1 MKTMLLTDWRIA
13 GQDPHADGAQAT
25 RFPDVRGG
33 DWLPC
38 RVPGDVNATLVE
50 HGRMPNPHYDTQARQ
65 CYWVTA
71 KEWWYC
77 RRFDAPPDGRG
88 RAAVELCFDGAD
100 GTADVFL
107 NRERIG
113 EMRNAFRPHR
123 FDVAGRLRD
132 SGNELLVRFRSMDQL
147 LGGPRLDELAGWRNR
162 RAWLRKPQFNFGWD
176 WALPL
181 PSLGLAGT
189 VWLEYDHERRLLD
202 VSLQPFVSGRV
213 DFFFEVSPAAK
224 QAGHEIRL
232 RVTGHGADITR
243 VVSRNTAKGYSGHGA
258 DGAGA
263 PGPHNTYR
271 SYTSIAIEK
280 PALWW
285 PNGYGEQPLYDY
297 SVELV
302 CGGEVVDTR
311 SGRFGIREVQILEE
325 PFTEDAGPGFS
336 FGLKVNGQPVFCKGG
351 NWETPELWPGT
362 VTDEQIGYYLHKA
375 VEANFNM
382 LRVIGV
388 GRYEPDGFYDLCD
401 RLGIMVW
408 QDFMFASTGYPLA
421 KLRGEII
428 AEADYQIRRL
438 RNHPCIAIW
447 CGCNEDV
454 YSWSHPF
461 DHGQRPGLMMD
472 TGVYSEE
479 DTAKDWTVNRYVDD
493 PQLYTMILRG
503 LVGRFGLGVPY
514 TESSPQSRD
523 DNGNMPNSG
532 NCHISSWKYALFET
546 GKQYDKW
553 RGHFEQVCSFD
564 SEFCIQGPCAVA
576 TLKRFMAPENH
587 WPPNDSWIYH
597 IQRGHY
603 NLPHHEQHLMVAG
616 ATFGEIHDL
625 QTYVKYGQAV
635 HAEMMRAE
643 FDSARRDRPNNGG
656 TMMWSYNDCWPTSNW
671 SIIDYYRTP
680 KPAYFAAKRACAP
693 LAPILFERHG
703 VFEFL
708 IGNDTLR
715 PARLKVRFG
724 LKRLDGSVLWQ
735 RTETVTAAANATTRF
750 HTCSRAGFLFA
761 PGDHFFLAAE
771 MDGVALREIMYFPD
785 GWKRVP
791 WPREPG
797 IRIRVGGARE
807 AGGKVF
813 TTLTVTAAEF
823 ARFCHLRYED
833 DAVRLEF
840 SDNFFDL
847 PAGGTTE
854 VTAVS
859 AAPLD
864 PDRLKAGHWWT
875 EWP

>member
-13 GQDPHADGAQAT
+13 GQDPHADGAQAP

-285 PNGYGEQPLYDY
+285 PNGHGEQPLYDY

>member
-1 MKTMLLTDWRIA
+1 MKTMLLTDWRIT
-13 GQDPHADGAQAT
+13 GQDPQADGAQASC
-25 RFPDVRGG
+25 FPDVRGG

-38 RVPGDVNATLVE
+38 RVPGDVNAMLVE

-88 RAAVELCFDGAD
+88 RAAVEFCFDGAD

-113 EMRNAFRPHR
+113 AMRNAFRPHR
-123 FDVAGRLRD
+123 FAVADKLKD
-132 SGNELLVRFRSMDQL
+132 SGNELLVRFRSIDQL

-285 PNGYGEQPLYDY
+285 PNGHGEQPLYDY